1 MQALKSAAGALARS
15 LTQQQ
20 QRTYK
25 NLPVKKNPFVEE
37 WYNARED
44 MEMVAEIT
52 PGMLAKGFFWGI
64 LVPYGAYELIV
75 AEMRASDKL
84 VGRNYLLFP
93 QDYELEGA
101 TPSEAGDE

>member
-20 QRTYK
+20 QRSYK

-44 MEMVAEIT
+44 MEMTAEIT
-52 PGMLAKGFFWGI
+52 PAMLAKGFFWG
-64 LVPYGAYELIV
+64 LVVPYAAYELIV
-75 AEMRASDKL
+75 AEMRASDANI
-84 VGRNYLLFP
+84 GRKYLLFP
-93 QDYELEGA
+93 QEFELEGGKA
-101 TPSEAGDE
+101 TEGEDE

>member
-44 MEMVAEIT
+44 MEMTAQIT
-52 PGMLAKGFFWGI
+52 PGMLAKGFFWGM
-64 LVPYGAYELIV
+64 LVPYAAYELIV
-75 AEMRASDKL
+75 AEMRASDAV

-93 QDYELEGA
+93 QEFEYEGGK
-101 TPSEAGDE
+101 TTEAEEE